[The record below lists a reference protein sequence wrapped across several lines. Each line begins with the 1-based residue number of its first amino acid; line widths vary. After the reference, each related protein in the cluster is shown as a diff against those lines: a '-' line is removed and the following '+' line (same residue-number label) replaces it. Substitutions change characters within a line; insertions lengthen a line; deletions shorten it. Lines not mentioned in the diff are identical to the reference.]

1 MEDIISY
8 KSIFDKSVNVIIL
21 FEGNEMYDEFKPFF
35 EQLGFGF
42 ASTDDRMVFLDGEV
56 FSDGDDL
63 NQEILRFIEAHE
75 VSHVLLGHSTDRN
88 DDDEIDADLGAY
100 ILLRSK
106 GKDDAVELL
115 QKNYEDR
122 HKTKFDEKRV
132 EKLKNYFSR

>member
-21 FEGNEMYDEFKPFF
+21 FEGNEMYDEFKPLF

-42 ASTDDRMVFLDGEV
+42 ASTNDRMVFLDGEV

-88 DDDEIDADLGAY
+88 DDDELDADLGAY
-100 ILLRSK
+100 ILLKNK
-106 GKDDAVELL
+106 GISTEKLESEF
-115 QKNYEDR
+115 KNR
-122 HKTKFDEKRV
+122 HGVDFDEKLLERV
-132 EKLKNYFSR
+132 KNLL